1 LGVRLAKGRRNLNQI
16 LTKVSYA
23 DRRPCGERAMRM
35 KEIEV
40 RHVIWKAITNG
51 RDDKGQPI
59 ARDVPLASE
68 IATDVLNTLKE
79 NGLLK
84 LDD

>member
-1 LGVRLAKGRRNLNQI
+1 M
-16 LTKVSYA
+16 T
-23 DRRPCGERAMRM
+23 MR
-35 KEIEV
+35 EIEV
-40 RHVIWKAITNG
+40 RHEIWNAITTG

-68 IATDVLNTLKE
+68 IATDVLNTLEEK
-79 NGLLK
+79 GLLK